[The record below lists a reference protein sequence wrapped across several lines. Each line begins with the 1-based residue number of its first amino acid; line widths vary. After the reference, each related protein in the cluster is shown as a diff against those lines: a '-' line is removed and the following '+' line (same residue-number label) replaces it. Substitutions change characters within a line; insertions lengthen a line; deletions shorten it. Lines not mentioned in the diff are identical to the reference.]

1 MNIAKVRGTVV
12 CTKKKFSIEGGRL
25 LLLEKMTHEIQ
36 GKKDYVVA
44 LDLIGAGTDEIVMIC
59 EGSPC
64 RETPD
69 TIGKPLDAIIVG
81 IIDIIDVNDKI
92 VYQK

>member
-12 CTKKKFSIEGGRL
+12 CTKKDYSIEGERL
-25 LLLEKMTHEIQ
+25 LLLEKMTHQIQ
-36 GKKDYVVA
+36 GKKDFIVA

-69 TIGKPLDAIIVG
+69 TIDKPLDALVVG
-81 IIDIIDVNDKI
+81 IIDMIDVNDEI
-92 VYQK
+92 VYRK

>member
-1 MNIAKVRGTVV
+1 MNIAKVKGTVV
-12 CTKKKFSIEGGRL
+12 CTKKDVSIEGGKL
-25 LLLEKMTHEIQ
+25 LLLEKMTHQIQ
-36 GKKDYVVA
+36 GKKDYIVA

-69 TIGKPLDAIIVG
+69 TIDKPLDALVVG
-81 IIDIIDVNDKI
+81 IIDMIDVNDEI
-92 VYQK
+92 MYQK